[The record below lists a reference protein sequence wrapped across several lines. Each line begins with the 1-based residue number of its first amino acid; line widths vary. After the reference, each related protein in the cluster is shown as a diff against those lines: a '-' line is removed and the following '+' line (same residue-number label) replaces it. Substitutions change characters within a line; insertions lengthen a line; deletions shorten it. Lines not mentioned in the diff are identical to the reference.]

1 LSAARARRPT
11 PPARA
16 TIGEHVCTKS
26 VRDTPVSVC
35 GLYATGAMLIGMD
48 IVAVALGL
56 VMFAVLFALIY
67 GIERI

>member
-1 LSAARARRPT
+1 
-11 PPARA
+11 
-16 TIGEHVCTKS
+16 
-26 VRDTPVSVC
+26 
-35 GLYATGAMLIGMD
+35 MLIGMD